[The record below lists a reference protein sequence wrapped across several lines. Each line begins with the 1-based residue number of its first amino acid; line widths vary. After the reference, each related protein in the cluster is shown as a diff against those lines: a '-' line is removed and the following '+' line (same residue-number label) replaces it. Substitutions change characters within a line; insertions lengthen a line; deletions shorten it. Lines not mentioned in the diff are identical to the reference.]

1 MKVNRR
7 VWLNPKPML
16 SDFLALKGMG
26 DEFLKAYIKLAEGEK
41 DPRNL
46 MLVFAIDRVICI
58 EFDISR
64 QYEVC

>member
-1 MKVNRR
+1 
-7 VWLNPKPML
+7 ML